1 MPANWIACEKCWKGA
16 SDKMA
21 IAPHWPALAQMFAE
35 RMLNSLAE
43 GLAIALFGWIL
54 LRVLGRQ
61 NSSTRF
67 AVWFS
72 ALVAIAALPFFES
85 IPLSATASP
94 AWVAHSAIRLPGFW
108 AVDIFILWSVVAS
121 IGLARIAFGFW
132 QLHKLR
138 RSCAVIEP
146 GSLHPVLRETLNQFG
161 SRQLELCTSDRVRVP
176 TAIGFMRPA
185 IIIPSW
191 VLRELSP
198 VELNA
203 VLLHELAHLRRW
215 DDWTNLA
222 QRILRALLFFHPAVW
237 WIGHGL
243 SLEREMACDDF
254 VLAANPNPR
263 AYAQCLVSVAEKS
276 FLRQSLTLAQAIVS
290 RMQQTAQRVAR
301 ILDADRPGATRVWKP
316 ALALIVVF
324 SAVCL
329 IALPRAP
336 KLVAFEDKLPGLSAS
351 APKVAP
357 ILAVESAGVP
367 ARMIPATFH
376 SRVSSAAASTKVK
389 EVLAQTVKPPRR
401 NNKNDS
407 ARAAAVPAKLV
418 QSSPNSPRMVP
429 ASFDGSGDNVG
440 GLNSIL
446 LVMQT
451 EQVDDS
457 GRMVWS
463 ISVWRLTVFH
473 RVDRQVLKGINPKST

>member
-1 MPANWIACEKCWKGA
+1 
-16 SDKMA
+16 MA
-21 IAPHWPALAQMFAE
+21 IAPHWHALAQMFAE

-85 IPLSATASP
+85 MTASVASSP
-94 AWVAHSAIRLPGFW
+94 TRAAHSAIQLPGFW
-108 AVDIFILWSVVAS
+108 AVDLFILWSVIAS
-121 IGLARIAFGFW
+121 IGLARIGFGFW
-132 QLHKLR
+132 QLRKLR
-138 RSCAVIEP
+138 QSCEAIEL
-146 GSLHPVLRETLNQFG
+146 GTLHPALRDTLNKFG
-161 SRQLELCTSDRVRVP
+161 STRQLELCTSGRVRVP

-276 FLRQSLTLAQAIVS
+276 FLRQSLTLSQAIVS

-316 ALALIVVF
+316 ALGLIVVF

-336 KLVAFEDKLPGLSAS
+336 RLVAFEDKPPSLSAT
-351 APKVAP
+351 APRVAP

-376 SRVSSAAASTKVK
+376 SRVSSAAASTKTK
-389 EVLAQTVKPPRR
+389 DVLAQTVKPPRR

-418 QSSPNSPRMVP
+418 QSSPSSPRMVP
-429 ASFDGSGDNVG
+429 ASFDGSVDSVS
-440 GLNSIL
+440 GLSSVL
-446 LVMQT
+446 LLMQT

-473 RVDRQVLKGINPKST
+473 PVNRQVLKGINPKST